1 MSSKVYRPDEAAPLG
16 AIAWRPAGGSAA
28 PMSPKRP
35 GTGLEGDP
43 DINSRIQSAYQQG
56 HAAGEAAGAERA
68 AQRLDPV
75 FAGLSGMIQELS
87 CTRKRLRVEAEGD
100 TVKLAVAI
108 ARRVLHR
115 ELATDPEAILG
126 LVKAAFER
134 LNARE
139 THRLLVSPADA
150 AVLQEHRSRLD
161 LPPGLEIQVD
171 ASLTQGSAVFETPR
185 GDLDASV
192 GTQLLEIER
201 GLADVMKR
209 RMK

>member
-1 MSSKVYRPDEAAPLG
+1 MSCKVYRPEQAAPV
-16 AIAWRPAGGSAA
+16 AAVAWRPAGGSAA
-28 PMSPKRP
+28 QVSPKRS
-35 GTGLEGDP
+35 GAGLEGDP
-43 DINSRIQSAYQQG
+43 EINSRVQSAYQQG

-87 CTRKRLRVEAEGD
+87 GTRRRLSLEAEGD
-100 TVKLAVAI
+100 TVRLAVAI
-108 ARRVLHR
+108 ARRLLHR

-126 LVKAAFER
+126 LVKAAFEK

-139 THRLLVSPADA
+139 THRLLVSAADA
-150 AVLQEHRSRLD
+150 AVLQDHRSRLD
-161 LPPGLEIQVD
+161 LPPGLEIHAD
-171 ASLTQGSAVFETPR
+171 ASLTQGSVIFETSR

-201 GLADVMKR
+201 GLADVIKR

>member
-1 MSSKVYRPDEAAPLG
+1 MSSKVYRPDEGAPLA
-16 AIAWRPAGGSAA
+16 AIAWRPAGGSASQVSA
-28 PMSPKRP
+28 KRP
-35 GTGLEGDP
+35 GAGLEGDP
-43 DINSRIQSAYQQG
+43 EINSRVQSAYHQG

-87 CTRKRLRVEAEGD
+87 GTRKRFRMEAEGD
-100 TVKLAVAI
+100 TVRLAVAI

-126 LVKAAFER
+126 LVKAAFEK

-139 THRLLVSPADA
+139 THRLLISPADA

-161 LPPGLEIQVD
+161 LPQGLEIHAD
-171 ASLTQGSAVFETPR
+171 ASLTEGSVIFETSR

-209 RMK
+209 RAK